1 MTPAAEPAPSAAP
14 APAPAE
20 EPAGGNPLKL
30 VLTLLV
36 YRLLPEQWPECRSER
51 TAPVLFYTL
60 LLTGIAWLGLA
71 ASGQQ
76 SAFLYFQ
83 F

>member
-1 MTPAAEPAPSAAP
+1 MSVALQTVGAA
-14 APAPAE
+14 
-20 EPAGGNPLKL
+20 GLVQL